1 MKGLL
6 IAIILLA
13 VIFAIAAIIE
23 KYSKDTALVE
33 TAELVKDAVGILD
46 CMLIFWFVY
55 CVIC

>member
-13 VIFAIAAIIE
+13 VIFAIAALIE
-23 KYSKDTALVE
+23 KYSKDPALVE
-33 TAELVKDAVGILD
+33 TAELVKDAVGILY
-46 CMLIFWFVY
+46 CMLIFWLLY

>member
-13 VIFAIAAIIE
+13 VIFAIAALIE
-23 KYSKDTALVE
+23 KYSKDLALVE

>member
-23 KYSKDTALVE
+23 KYSKDPALVE

-46 CMLIFWFVY
+46 CMLIFWFIY

>member
-13 VIFAIAAIIE
+13 IIFAISALLE
-23 KYSKDTALVE
+23 KYSNDKALAE

-46 CMLIFWFVY
+46 CMLIFWFIY

>member
-13 VIFAIAAIIE
+13 VIFVIAALLE
-23 KYSKDTALVE
+23 KYSNDKALVE
-33 TAELVKDAVGILD
+33 TAELVKDGVGILD
-46 CMLIFWFVY
+46 CMLIFWFIY